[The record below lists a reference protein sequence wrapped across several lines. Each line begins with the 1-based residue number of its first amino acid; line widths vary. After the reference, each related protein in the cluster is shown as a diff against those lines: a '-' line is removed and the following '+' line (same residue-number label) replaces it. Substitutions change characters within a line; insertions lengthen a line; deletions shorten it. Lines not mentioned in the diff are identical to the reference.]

1 MGFNNKLQ
9 LKGEIFLPCKDYAL
23 NESINCPACNMI
35 VIICIPVDQNYIK
48 KKPFSMTFIRKTS
61 VNRNL
66 TIMVFLQ
73 RVSIL
78 SAFLLGQVRM
88 GPSS

>member
-35 VIICIPVDQNYIK
+35 VIICIPVDQNSIK
-48 KKPFSMTFIRKTS
+48 KSLLAWHLSVKPAWIE
-61 VNRNL
+61 
-66 TIMVFLQ
+66 I
-73 RVSIL
+73 
-78 SAFLLGQVRM
+78 
-88 GPSS
+88 